1 MIFGKTRMELKV
13 GIFVFMALIILISF
27 ILLIGGFRTWAAGYK
42 IKLIFNFINGVKVG
56 APVRFSGFDV
66 GEVKDIGF
74 IGEPGKEETKIE
86 IIAWIK
92 NHLRIP
98 ADSTVWVNTLG
109 LLGERYIEIMPGKD
123 FQNPVPVGGSL
134 IGTDPVAMHEVTLTV
149 KRIAANLEQIIDG
162 VKEEKG
168 TIGKLIFDDT
178 IYLELEAFIQDIRKH
193 PWKLFIKGKED
204 KK

>member
-1 MIFGKTRMELKV
+1 MIFGKTKTELKV
-13 GIFVFMALIILISF
+13 GIFVFIALIILVSF

-42 IKLIFNFINGVKVG
+42 IKFIFNFINGVKVG

-66 GEVKDIGF
+66 GEVKHIGF
-74 IGEPGKEETKIE
+74 LGKPGKEETKIE
-86 IIAWIK
+86 ITAWIK

-98 ADSTVWVNTLG
+98 LDSTVWVNTLG

-123 FQNPVPVGGSL
+123 FAHPVLVGGTL
-134 IGTDPVAMHEVTLTV
+134 VGTDPVATQELTRMA
-149 KRIAANLEQIIDG
+149 KSIAENLEQIVAG

-178 IYLELEAFIQDIRKH
+178 IYNELEAFVQDIRKH
-193 PWKLFIKGKED
+193 PWKLLIKGKD
-204 KK
+204 KD